1 MKKLAQKQKSSQT
14 HLNDISQAKAHAKQQ
29 AKATKALPE
38 WSEQELLMLSLPHE
52 KTDWKPYLS
61 EILSAY
67 YDFALAVSEFQKVLF
82 IAPNDSDFTPFKDIK
97 NAEFF
102 CCETND
108 TWIRDYGAID
118 VCEGRRLV
126 SYDFSFNAWGEKF
139 ASSLDNA
146 VNSRLFKG
154 CLKGELREISLVL
167 EGGSVDFNGL
177 GAMLTTTKC
186 LLNTNRNANLS
197 KSELE
202 RTLKELFGLQSIVWL
217 ENGFIKGDDTDS
229 HIDTLARFIAPDTIA
244 LSVCEDE
251 GDEHLLPLQAMKKE
265 LEKMPFKLVELPLPS
280 AKFYENRRL
289 AATYANFVFVNNAL
303 IVPSYDDEM
312 DKVACK
318 RLGEALPQRKI
329 VPVRASVF
337 LRQNGS
343 LHCACQNRFLGER

>member
-1 MKKLAQKQKSSQT
+1 MQNSLKNQAKSSQT
-14 HLNDISQAKAHAKQQ
+14 HLNNINQTKTHAKPQI
-29 AKATKALPE
+29 KALAE

-118 VCEGRRLV
+118 ICEGRRLV

-146 VNSRLFKG
+146 VNLHLFKG
-154 CLKGELREISLVL
+154 HLKGELREISLVL

-177 GAMLTTTKC
+177 GTMLTTTKC
-186 LLNTNRNANLS
+186 LLNANRNANLS
-197 KSELE
+197 KDELE

-251 GDEHLLPLQAMKKE
+251 KDEHFLPLQAMKKE
-265 LEKMPFKLVELPLPS
+265 LEKTPFKLIELPLPS

-329 VPVRASVF
+329 VPVKSSVF